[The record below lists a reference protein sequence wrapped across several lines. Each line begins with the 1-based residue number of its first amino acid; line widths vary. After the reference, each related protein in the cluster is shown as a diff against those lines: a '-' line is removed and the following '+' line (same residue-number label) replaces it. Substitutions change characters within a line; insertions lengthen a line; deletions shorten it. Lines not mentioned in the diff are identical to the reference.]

1 MGAEMDESDCFKTYS
16 SWSRMSFKGNKVWAA
31 TTADGL
37 PMEKNGK
44 TLIKYNLKQDY
55 EYWIKKENLLP
66 ESCAVPSKKNS
77 APGKKNSA
85 PDKKKKNPASGK
97 RKENTDILIPDNA
110 ITIFTDGAS
119 SGNPGPSGIGV
130 VLSHGKHK
138 KEISESIGNSTNNI
152 AELTAIERALSQL
165 KRFDLPVRLF
175 TDSGYSLGVL
185 TQGWKASRNREL
197 VVNIKEVMLK
207 FDDLKLIKI
216 KGHAGFEG
224 NERADKLA
232 TKAIKK

>member
-1 MGAEMDESDCFKTYS
+1 MGESDYLKIHS

-31 TTADGL
+31 TTANGL
-37 PMEKNGK
+37 LIEENGK
-44 TLIKYNLKQDY
+44 ILIKYNLRQEY
-55 EYWIKKENLLP
+55 EYWIKKENLYP

-77 APGKKNSA
+77 TPGRKKENSTPGRKKENSA
-85 PDKKKKNPASGK
+85 SIKKK
-97 RKENTDILIPDNA
+97 ENSDISIPDNA